1 MRIIGSDDS
10 DDPATLEAMA
20 KSAQP
25 TLVKLVRLHRK
36 EDGCASPSSAETLPA
51 HCIVYGF
58 HLSKLCTR
66 IFAHFPVDTH
76 GDDPTQ
82 WKFCQVL
89 VAEHWSGLEELKNPR
104 ENARYEVYSE
114 DECLLVRWRLT
125 IALFAIRYR
134 VLQLEK
140 VLRGEIGVGKDIEA
154 GRSELLITVIFVLT
168 RI

>member
-1 MRIIGSDDS
+1 MQNLCLPHSCTRI
-10 DDPATLEAMA
+10 
-20 KSAQP
+20 
-25 TLVKLVRLHRK
+25 
-36 EDGCASPSSAETLPA
+36 LPA

-89 VAEHWSGLEELKNPR
+89 VAEHWSGLEELKKPR
-104 ENARYEVYSE
+104 VNARYEVYSE

-134 VLQLEK
+134 VLELEK
-140 VLRGEIGVGKDIEA
+140 VLQGEIGVGKDIEA
-154 GRSELLITVIFVLT
+154 GRSELIVTIIFVLT